1 MKNDAI
7 ITPEDKGKIH
17 ICKKRVQNVKNDL
30 GVPQITPP
38 QTRKRVKKARK
49 EYKMRKKSVSTNS
62 IDLLLEP
69 DSHLIEIQQG
79 RVIIM
84 KKVSRRT
91 RSTYYWNGTNS

>member
-49 EYKMRKKSVSTNS
+49 EYKMRKKVF
-62 IDLLLEP
+62 L
-69 DSHLIEIQQG
+69 
-79 RVIIM
+79 
-84 KKVSRRT
+84 RT
-91 RSTYYWNGTNS
+91 RSSYYWNGTHF

>member
-49 EYKMRKKSVSTNS
+49 EYKMRKKVF
-62 IDLLLEP
+62 L
-69 DSHLIEIQQG
+69 
-79 RVIIM
+79 
-84 KKVSRRT
+84 RT
-91 RSTYYWNGTNS
+91 RSTYYWNLTHT

>member
-49 EYKMRKKSVSTNS
+49 EYKMKK
-62 IDLLLEP
+62 
-69 DSHLIEIQQG
+69 
-79 RVIIM
+79 
-84 KKVSRRT
+84 K
-91 RSTYYWNGTNS
+91 

>member
-49 EYKMRKKSVSTNS
+49 EYKMRKKVF
-62 IDLLLEP
+62 L
-69 DSHLIEIQQG
+69 
-79 RVIIM
+79 
-84 KKVSRRT
+84 RT
-91 RSTYYWNGTNS
+91 RLTYYWNLTHT

>member
-17 ICKKRVQNVKNDL
+17 ICKKRVQNVKNNL

-49 EYKMRKKSVSTNS
+49 EYKMRKKVF
-62 IDLLLEP
+62 L
-69 DSHLIEIQQG
+69 
-79 RVIIM
+79 
-84 KKVSRRT
+84 RT
-91 RSTYYWNGTNS
+91 RSTYYWNLTHT